1 MVAWLEGRQQCI
13 ASASGDSMVWSR
25 SRAANPLQFVLD
37 LFPCLLLGFW
47 LVSVI
52 PRSKDLR
59 TRSFSRGAQGEAPKR
74 CVAWGCVL

>member
-25 SRAANPLQFVLD
+25 SRAANPLQHVFD
-37 LFPCLLLGFW
+37 LFHVFGW
-47 LVSVI
+47 LALS
-52 PRSKDLR
+52 PGQRTLR